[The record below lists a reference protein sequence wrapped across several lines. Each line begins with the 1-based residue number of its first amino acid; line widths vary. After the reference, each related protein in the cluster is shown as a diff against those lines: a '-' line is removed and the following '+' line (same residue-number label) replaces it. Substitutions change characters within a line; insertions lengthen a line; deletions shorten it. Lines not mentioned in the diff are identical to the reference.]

1 MTTRR
6 DALKTLGG
14 LATLAA
20 LPGLALAQG
29 ARGERR
35 LVFVFLRGGLD
46 GLAAVPAYGDPDFAR
61 RRGEL
66 AVAPPGEANG
76 ALELDATFGLHP
88 LLAEMHK
95 LYVAGELAVL
105 HAVATPYR
113 DRSHFDAQNV
123 LENGT
128 AKPYGRDVGWLNVAL
143 AETARRGDGVALG
156 ASVPLVLRGPASV
169 TSWSPSIMPSPDP
182 DLLERLARLY
192 RDDPLLSRPFGA
204 AVETRALMEGQ
215 TMPDRGQGGRGAPVG
230 ALVQAAGRFLGL
242 PDGPR
247 VATIDFGG
255 WDTHANQAGDLG
267 PLARN
272 LRQLD
277 RAMAQLKAALGQA
290 WQRTAV
296 LVVTEF
302 GRTVAPNG
310 SRGTDHGTAAAAF
323 ALGGVVRGGRVIAQ
337 WPGLGDRDLH
347 EGRDL
352 RATLDL
358 RGLFKAALA
367 AQLGVGE
374 AVLETRVFPESRTA
388 RPIEGLFA

>member
-14 LATLAA
+14 LAALSA

-29 ARGERR
+29 APGDRR

-46 GLAAVPAYGDPDFAR
+46 GLSAVPAYGDPDFAR

-66 AVAPPGEANG
+66 TIAPPGETNG
-76 ALELDATFGLHP
+76 ALKLDATFGLHP
-88 LLAEMHK
+88 LLPEMHK
-95 LYVAGELAVL
+95 LYAAGELAVL
-105 HAVATPYR
+105 HAAATPYR

-128 AKPYGRDVGWLNVAL
+128 AKPYGRDAGWLNVAL
-143 AETARRGDGVALG
+143 VESAQRSGGVALG
-156 ASVPLVLRGPASV
+156 ASVPLVLRGAAPV
-169 TSWSPSIMPSPDP
+169 TSWSPSVMPSPDP
-182 DLLERLARLY
+182 DLLERLGRLY
-192 RDDPLLSRPFGA
+192 RDDPLLAKPFAA
-204 AVETRALMEGQ
+204 AVETQALMEGQ
-215 TMPDRGQGGRGAPVG
+215 GMRDGGMGGRGAPVG
-230 ALVQAAGRFLGL
+230 ALVQAAGRFLTQPG
-242 PDGPR
+242 GPR

-277 RAMAQLKAALGQA
+277 RAMVQLKTALGPA
-290 WQRTAV
+290 WKHTAV

-302 GRTVAPNG
+302 GRTVAVNG

-323 ALGGVVRGGRVIAQ
+323 ALGGAVRGGRVIAQ
-337 WPGLGDRDLH
+337 WPGLADRDLH

-358 RGLFKAALA
+358 RALFKAALA
-367 AQLGVGE
+367 AQLGTGE
-374 AVLETRVFPESRTA
+374 SALETKVFPDSRGV
-388 RPIEGLFA
+388 RPLEGLFV